1 MKRKIILTLVLL
13 LGITGICF
21 AAGKAILKENPIDL
35 GNLAEGKLY
44 HFSFSVGNQ
53 GDADLTMKVIQSTC
67 GCVKVEAPKKE
78 VVIPAGQE
86 AQVQYSINTTGL
98 GQEVFKYLYVYTNDK
113 IDPVIKVTLRFSVE
127 RKKEVLLERFQ
138 SWTTGTVVVN
148 GLIDGINPCAFTV
161 LVFFMSFLAFVGYR
175 KKQMFV
181 LGAFFILAVF
191 ITYLLIGLGLFEFF
205 RRLEAFSF
213 LSKLIYLLTAIL
225 ALVLGALS
233 FYDYWVFKKTGN
245 PEKVTL
251 KLPEIIKR
259 RIHSVIKDRTDKRSD
274 ESLAKGSILKL
285 AFAALSS
292 GFIVS
297 ILESVCTGQLYLPTI
312 VYVLGVE
319 HLRLRAVLYLL
330 LYNLMFIL
338 PLTAIFVFALLGMTS
353 ESFASIAKKHLAKIK
368 LATAAVFLALGL
380 ALLFIK

>member
-1 MKRKIILTLVLL
+1 MFFLS
-13 LGITGICF
+13 ITSVAF
-21 AAGKAILKENPIDL
+21 ASGKAFLKENPIDL

-44 HFSFSVGNQ
+44 HFSFSVRND
-53 GDADLTMKVIQSTC
+53 GDTDLTMKVIQSTC

-78 VVIPAGQE
+78 VVIPVGQE
-86 AQVQYSINTTGL
+86 REAQYSIDTTGL
-98 GQEVFKYLYVYTNDK
+98 DQEVLKYLYVYTSDK
-113 IDPVIKVTLRFSVE
+113 IDPVIKVTLRFFVE
-127 RKKEVLLERFQ
+127 RKKEVLLERFK
-138 SWTTGTVVVN
+138 SWGASTVVVN

-205 RRLEAFSF
+205 RRLEAFAF
-213 LSKLIYLLTAIL
+213 LSNLIYLLTAIL
-225 ALVLGALS
+225 ALVLGAFS

-245 PEKVTL
+245 PEKVIL

-259 RIHSVIKDRTDKRSD
+259 QIHAVIKDKTDKRSD
-274 ESLAKGSILKL
+274 EGLARGSVLKL

-312 VYVLGVE
+312 VYVLSVE
-319 HLRLRAVLYLL
+319 HLRLRALLYLL
-330 LYNLMFIL
+330 LYNLMFIM
-338 PLTAIFVFALLGMTS
+338 PLSVIFVFALLGMTS
-353 ESFASIAKKHLAKIK
+353 EGFAKIAKKHLAKIK
-368 LATAAVFLALGL
+368 FATAIVFLGLGL
-380 ALLFIK
+380 ALLFIIRK